1 MEFTS
6 ALRVTHEVRSC
17 KINSHFLKETS
28 NIEARNA
35 ITGLLRSNGTHP
47 HWFKAGDGGFNEYPS
62 GTISLNK
69 LNTRL

>member
-1 MEFTS
+1 MEFRTT
-6 ALRVTHEVRSC
+6 LRVSHEVRCC
-17 KINSHFLKETS
+17 KINSHFVKETS

-35 ITGLLRSNGTHP
+35 ITGLLRSDGTHP
-47 HWFKAGDGGFNEYPS
+47 HCCKAGDGGFNEYPS

>member
-1 MEFTS
+1 MLQNKFAFSERNFDP
-6 ALRVTHEVRSC
+6 
-17 KINSHFLKETS
+17 

-35 ITGLLRSNGTHP
+35 ITGLLRSDGTHP
-47 HWFKAGDGGFNEYPS
+47 HYCKAGDGGFNEYPS

>member
-1 MEFTS
+1 MEFRST
-6 ALRVTHEVRSC
+6 LRVSHEVRCS

-35 ITGLLRSNGTHP
+35 ITGLLHSDGTHP
-47 HWFKAGDGGFNEYPS
+47 HCCKAGDGGFNEYPS